1 MELIRMMKLMIKIM
15 VAITLSV
22 SWLSVYAKSIDIY
35 AHRGYRSIA
44 PENTLPAYTDALRIG
59 VDVVDMDVN
68 MTKDGVLVVT
78 HNLGLN
84 PDLTKDKNGAWIKK
98 SIAIKDLTLKQLK
111 SYTVGYIKPGSSLAK
126 MYPHHIGKPDVTIP
140 TLLEVIKYIHA
151 VAGNRIRFQI
161 EMKTN
166 PNKPKLSVTPIKMA
180 KALNHIIK
188 ETGIVDQAEVQAF
201 QWKALIDLK
210 RLNPKVKTAF
220 LTDHT
225 TNPNSLADEKRIG
238 DGYAWTS
245 PLKASD
251 YNYDYP
257 KMVQKLGG
265 TLWEPYEVDLTKKEF
280 DEAHKLGLKVVTWG
294 WTEKEGKDFNYPVI
308 DKLISWGVDG
318 IITDRPD
325 ILRGLMAANGLVL
338 PPAYPNTPQ

>member
-1 MELIRMMKLMIKIM
+1 MMKIMMKIM
-15 VAITLSV
+15 IAVTLSV
-22 SWLSVYAKSIDIY
+22 PLLSVYAKSIDIY
-35 AHRGYRSIA
+35 AHRGFRAIA
-44 PENTLPAYTDALRIG
+44 PENTLPAYSDALKIG

-78 HNLGLN
+78 HNLGLD

-98 SIAIKDLTLKQLK
+98 RVAIKDLTLKQVK
-111 SYTVGYIKPGSSLAK
+111 SYTVGYIKPGSGLAK
-126 MYPHHIGKPDVTIP
+126 RYPHHIGIPDVTIP

-151 VAGNRIRFQI
+151 VVGDRVRFQI

-166 PNKPKLSVTPIKMA
+166 PNKPKFSVTPIKMA

-201 QWKALIDLK
+201 QWQALIDLK
-210 RLNPKVKTAF
+210 RLNPKIKTAF

-225 TNPNSLADEKRIG
+225 TTPNSPADEKIIG

-257 KMVQKLGG
+257 EMVQKLGG
-265 TLWEPYEVDLTKKEF
+265 TFWEPYEPDLTKERF

-294 WTEKEGKDFNYPVI
+294 WSEQEGTDFNYEVVE
-308 DKLISWGVDG
+308 KLISWGVDG

-325 ILRGLMAANGLVL
+325 ILRGVFAANGLIL